1 MTFCLAMKVKDG
13 LVGVADTRVTSGSE
27 CITAR
32 KISVY
37 EREGGS
43 MFLMTSGLRAVR
55 DKALTYFDEIME
67 DEKQPP
73 LERLFKVTNLFAEQ
87 IRRVAKEDKESLVAS
102 GFDFNIRALVGGQ
115 MSKDHEHKLYLV
127 YPEGNWVEIGEGT
140 PYHIIGASG
149 YGKPVLDRT
158 LKYEDA
164 IRFAL
169 KVGCLAFDSTRIS
182 AADVGFP
189 LDVLIYVRD
198 THQIVQHRYEEDEL
212 AAGSNWWQERLR
224 QSVRELPIE
233 WMQPL
238 LSQLPDRLA
247 KRDAARQDST
257 PSMDAI
263 GAASK

>member
-67 DEKQPP
+67 DERHPP
-73 LERLFKVTNLFAEQ
+73 PERLFKVTNLLARQ
-87 IRRVAKEDKESLVAS
+87 IRRVAEEDKKSLLES
-102 GFDFNIRALVGGQ
+102 GFEFNIRALVGGQ

-198 THQIVQHRYEEDEL
+198 THQIIQHRYGEDEL
-212 AAGSNWWQERLR
+212 AAVSNWWQERLR
-224 QSVRELPIE
+224 QSMRELPIE
-233 WMQPL
+233 WMQSL
-238 LSQLPDRLA
+238 LSQLPDRYVGSVPSS
-247 KRDAARQDST
+247 REST
-257 PSMDAI
+257 PSMDPI
-263 GAASK
+263 EMVSK